1 MEGEFDLKFGNGV
14 SFVWERERA
23 RERKRELLGFL
34 KEKMESPQTHIMRT
48 KVNSCLNHVEA
59 YGPKIANQV
68 SKTWLL
74 FLKTK
79 SLRLDI

>member
-1 MEGEFDLKFGNGV
+1 MRV
-14 SFVWERERA
+14 RERE

-59 YGPKIANQV
+59 CGPKIANQV
-68 SKTWLL
+68 SKT
-74 FLKTK
+74 
-79 SLRLDI
+79 